1 MAMTED
7 DARKKWCP
15 MARVCVIGPDG
26 EHMTSFNRT
35 CSSSDD
41 IDSFQTNG
49 PMKCIASDCMM
60 FKWGDNYDHGG
71 DSTAERHNTANNR
84 GGYCGLTK

>member
-1 MAMTED
+1 MTED
-7 DARKKWCP
+7 DARKRWCP
-15 MARVCVIGPDG
+15 MARVCVVGPDG

-60 FKWGDNYDHGG
+60 WKWKLEP
-71 DSTAERHNTANNR
+71 SRAELLNAQANAGQVEN
-84 GGYCGLTK
+84 GYCGLIK